1 MSLENFDSDY
11 IETPDDAIT
20 FADAQ
25 EDVFKDTKANLDDL
39 QEDISPSLSQTVEI
53 QTKSD
58 EQYYFLGQTKVES
71 GDLDDVTDAI
81 ESRDKLSDTK
91 ITIT

>member
-1 MSLENFDSDY
+1 MSIETPDINY
-11 IETPDDAIT
+11 IETPDDAIS
-20 FADAQ
+20 FVDAKK
-25 EDVFKDTKANLDDL
+25 DVIKDAKKELDGL
-39 QEDISPSLSQTVEI
+39 ESDIIETSEI

-71 GDLDDVTDAI
+71 GDLRDVTDAI

-91 ITIT
+91 ITIS